1 MRSSLKK
8 VWIAGAGPRSRC
20 ARLPGFA
27 RGASWGP
34 NGTIVFA
41 TSDGATGLLSVPSG
55 GGEPTV
61 LTKPDQAQGEVDHLF
76 PSVLPDGRA
85 VLFTIVSSPSQPE
98 KDQVAVLDLKTGER
112 KTVIRG
118 GRQGEYVDGGFLVY
132 AFPPVR
138 CAPFDSIS
146 RDWRWSATRC
156 RSRCR

>member
-1 MRSSLKK
+1 M
-8 VWIAGAGPRSRC
+8 
-20 ARLPGFA
+20 
-27 RGASWGP
+27 
-34 NGTIVFA
+34 
-41 TSDGATGLLSVPSG
+41 
-55 GGEPTV
+55 

-98 KDQVAVLDLKTGER
+98 KDQVAVLDLKPGER

-118 GRQGEYVDGGFLVY
+118 GRQGEYIDGGFLVY
-132 AFPPVR
+132 ASVVR
-138 CAPFDSIS
+138 CVLFDSIS